1 MALLFVVI
9 VATSCHRG
17 TASDD
22 QDMATPEHAM
32 AGTPSRLG
40 PLDGLGNA
48 R

>member
-1 MALLFVVI
+1 MRRCVGFAG
-9 VATSCHRG
+9 ARRT

-22 QDMATPEHAM
+22 QEMATPEHAM

>member
-1 MALLFVVI
+1 MRRCVALLG
-9 VATSCHRG
+9 RDEQRL
-17 TASDD
+17 DD